1 MIGILV
7 LTHGTHG
14 EALLRAAGHVLGS
27 RPAHAETIAILAGE
41 SPETILEHAR
51 EALARVDQGQGVLV
65 LTDIYG
71 ATPANTA
78 LKLLADGRVEGV
90 SGVNLPML
98 LRALTHRAE
107 PLTNVVEKSRE
118 GGVEGI
124 VHMNRDLCRNC

>member
-1 MIGILV
+1 MIGILI
-7 LTHGTHG
+7 LTHGALG
-14 EALLRAAGHVLGS
+14 EALLRSAGHVLGS
-27 RPAHAETIAILAGE
+27 RPVYAETIEIVAGE

-51 EALARVDQGQGVLV
+51 QALAKVDQGHGVLV
-65 LTDIYG
+65 LTDIFG

-78 LKLLADGRVEGV
+78 LKLLLDGEVEGI

-107 PLTNVVEKSRE
+107 PLADVVEKSRA
-118 GGVEGI
+118 GAVEGI